1 VRFFVDAQL
10 PPALAHYLLTA
21 GHQAHHVSDF
31 GLEASSD
38 QAIWERAAALSAV
51 IMTKDEDFVTLRA
64 LQPEGPAIVWIR
76 VGNTTRDALIK
87 TISAAL
93 PAIIA
98 ALNRGESIVEVA
110 TS

>member
-1 VRFFVDAQL
+1 VRFLVDAQL
-10 PPALAHYLLTA
+10 PPALAHYLVTA
-21 GHQAHHVSDF
+21 GHQADHVSDF

-38 QAIWERAAALSAV
+38 QEIWERAAALGSAIV
-51 IMTKDEDFVTLRA
+51 TKDEDFVTLRA
-64 LQPEGPAIVWIR
+64 LQPDGPAIVWMRI
-76 VGNTTRDALIK
+76 GNTTRDAMIK

-98 ALNRGESIVEVA
+98 ALNRGESVVEVA